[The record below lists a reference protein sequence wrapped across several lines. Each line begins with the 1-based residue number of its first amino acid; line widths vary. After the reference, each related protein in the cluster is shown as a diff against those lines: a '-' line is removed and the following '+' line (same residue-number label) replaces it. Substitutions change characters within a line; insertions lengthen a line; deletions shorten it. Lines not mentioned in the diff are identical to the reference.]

1 MHLIPVLLVTWLNH
15 LVQLQLSLFLC
26 EATVTMLVALFPL
39 TMVSSKYNSSP
50 SYFKFANFKSLFSSN
65 VKVSSF
71 KKLSSAMLRQVE
83 RSHSSS
89 TRFDFALDF
98 CSRFPVTCT
107 TFQITFLVQQQLVT
121 HVKWQFFATAT
132 LSHCKSCPTFSLFSF
147 FFTATTFTTET
158 L

>member
-1 MHLIPVLLVTWLNH
+1 MSGYVVKLSV
-15 LVQLQLSLFLC
+15 QLSLCLC
-26 EATVTMLVALFPL
+26 EATVTIPVTLFPL
-39 TMVSSKYNSSP
+39 TMVLFKYNYSP
-50 SYFKFANFKSLFSSN
+50 SSYFQISN
-65 VKVSSF
+65 HYFHQNPKVSSF